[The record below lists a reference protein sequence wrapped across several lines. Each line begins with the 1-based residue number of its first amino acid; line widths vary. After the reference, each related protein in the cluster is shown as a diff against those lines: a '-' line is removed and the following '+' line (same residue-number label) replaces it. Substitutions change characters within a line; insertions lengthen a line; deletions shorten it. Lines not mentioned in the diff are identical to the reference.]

1 MNMNHGVLDYTGRAL
16 VAARSAEIPG
26 VVELTIHTPTT
37 VASALMDAYALMELR
52 DLITEA
58 LERANNK

>member
-1 MNMNHGVLDYTGRAL
+1 MNNPSVLDYTGRSL

-26 VVELTIHTPTT
+26 VIELTIHTPTT

-52 DLITEA
+52 NITQKA
-58 LERANNK
+58 LERSNEK